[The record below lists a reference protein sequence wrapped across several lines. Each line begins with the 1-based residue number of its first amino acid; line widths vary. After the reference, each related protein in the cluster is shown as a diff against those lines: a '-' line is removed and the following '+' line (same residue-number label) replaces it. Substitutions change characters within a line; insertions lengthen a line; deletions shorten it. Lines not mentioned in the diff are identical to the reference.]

1 LFAHAISA
9 RTLQLSKK
17 ASKQVTFPLQD
28 KPVFEALLHA
38 PWESLAVASS
48 IDDAT
53 RLLIPL
59 AQVLEALPVDNSRGF
74 VLRWKTSCPC
84 CFNELIPE
92 PNDGVTE
99 EEFANL
105 TPKVTKETVILRDCP
120 VLDDTTGQEVRK
132 TIMVHVVT
140 VKPVVSTATAS
151 KFKFRSSDGDEHRG
165 YEVIIPPMPTVG
177 SHDGLKGVD
186 EVWQLVRTSESDSSA
201 LSFIRIGCLDSLFGE
216 QTCEQTNPESN
227 LAAARRIGTRLRQAA
242 SYREFNSRKAPAT
255 VDAAITRKGLR
266 ASCLRV
272 NRIGG
277 PNGHAGGFFLQDVKA
292 KVCSP
297 FISHCIPRNPVGSVI
312 AWPVARGGCI
322 TEIIPF
328 YLSVKMEKGLAV
340 TCPPHCAIPRHGF
353 VSPGTRVLDEFQ
365 KDEDT
370 RLLEFL
376 RIFTATVY
384 SGARIL
390 RQLGLCFPHL
400 MTSEEAV
407 LRTLCSEESR
417 RAIHS
422 AGALPPS
429 SATRS
434 RTAGERDSYSPGQAV
449 FVTDSNPDSDATWPA
464 LIVALARSTGKHFLV
479 KLVGD
484 SDESPPFEI
493 PRSRLLP
500 DASGDV
506 LDRGDDD
513 DVVRASFAANDK
525 LIAERQSNNFL
536 DVLTELGE
544 YTTVFDS
551 IFGHQ
556 DSFTHTDGALLE
568 NKSSFPQGSPDTS
581 VKMDGFLATGSVPPG
596 ALAYPKYKIATL
608 SFALSD
614 VELHCLDKDLHCSPR
629 QIFQKDADKR
639 SRRGA
644 WTREGDDFRFYP
656 EGYAVLDWNSRNNH
670 AGGPHHMRLRRER
683 NNNNGRRNL

>member
-1 LFAHAISA
+1 LFARAISA

-28 KPVFEALLHA
+28 KPVFEALLDA
-38 PWESLAVASS
+38 PWESLAAASS

-53 RLLIPL
+53 QLRIPV
-59 AQVLEALPVDNSRGF
+59 AQVLEASPVGNTRGF

-92 PNDGVTE
+92 PKVGVTE

-105 TPKVTKETVILRDCP
+105 APEVTKETVILRDCP
-120 VLDDTTGQEVRK
+120 VLDDSTGEEVRK

-140 VKPVVSTATAS
+140 VKPVVSTATAF
-151 KFKFRSSDGDEHRG
+151 KFKFRSCDGDEHRG
-165 YEVIIPPMPTVG
+165 YKVVIPPMPTVA
-177 SHDGLKGVD
+177 SHDGMNEVD

-216 QTCEQTNPESN
+216 QTNPKSN
-227 LAAARRIGTRLRQAA
+227 LAAARRIDTLLRRAA
-242 SYREFNSRKAPAT
+242 PYRELNSRKAPAT
-255 VDAAITRKGLR
+255 VDAAIDKKGLR
-266 ASCLRV
+266 ASSLRV
-272 NRIGG
+272 NRVGG
-277 PNGHAGGFFLQDVKA
+277 PNGHAGGFFLQEVKA

-312 AWPVARGGCI
+312 TWPMASGDCI

-328 YLSVKMEKGLAV
+328 YLSVKMDKGLAV
-340 TCPPHCAIPRHGF
+340 TCPPHCAIPRHGY
-353 VSPGTRVLDEFQ
+353 VSRGTRVLDEFQ
-365 KDEDT
+365 KDQDK

-390 RQLGLCFPHL
+390 RQLGMCFPHL

-407 LRTLCSEESR
+407 LRTLRSEESR

-422 AGALPPS
+422 AGVLPPS

-434 RTAGERDSYSPGQAV
+434 RTAGERDSYYPGQAV

-464 LIVALARSTGKHFLV
+464 LVVELARSTGKHFLV

-484 SDESPPFEI
+484 TDESPPFEI

-500 DASGDV
+500 DTFGDV

-513 DVVRASFAANDK
+513 DVVRASFAAND
-525 LIAERQSNNFL
+525 
-536 DVLTELGE
+536 
-544 YTTVFDS
+544 
-551 IFGHQ
+551 
-556 DSFTHTDGALLE
+556 
-568 NKSSFPQGSPDTS
+568 TS
-581 VKMDGFLATGSVPPG
+581 
-596 ALAYPKYKIATL
+596 
-608 SFALSD
+608 
-614 VELHCLDKDLHCSPR
+614 
-629 QIFQKDADKR
+629 
-639 SRRGA
+639 
-644 WTREGDDFRFYP
+644 W
-656 EGYAVLDWNSRNNH
+656 
-670 AGGPHHMRLRRER
+670 
-683 NNNNGRRNL
+683 